1 MKPKSKVP
9 RFPLDIRHSR
19 LLPVVI
25 SPFLLT
31 NAFAANVTLNTSNA
45 AGASSFASATS
56 CSNAAAP
63 SAGNDYFVTT
73 ARTLRTVADSGS
85 ATFAGGSLTLGD
97 NTTAGILIL
106 KNQASGAVV
115 TINSLTLNNG
125 EIQAG
130 ATSTGAV
137 NTIAIGGSGITLAN
151 STAANRLMCVDPA
164 NPNIIYISS
173 NAANPFDLSDVDDV
187 PLKANARFE
196 IYRGVT
202 SDGGLSFSWTPVTS
216 NSAADNLRPIIPE
229 NSPFDQTLLW
239 FNGTY
244 NSYTGFDTRV
254 LAILRND
261 LRIRT
266 SSFSPAPDSG
276 TLEWEFLAGMALP
289 DHRFH
294 GPQRFSPHPHHRR
307 RIPRRYHHPD
317 VDLSRPAD
325 EQAQDLFPA
334 GNQVTARDNAGCNR
348 SFRLLAHSPDHH
360 NGPLPWWFVAFK
372 TRS

>member
-151 STAANRLMCVDPA
+151 STAANRLNTGATGRGLVVSAPISGSGALSIISAGTATLTGTNSCTGATTITSSTRSIFLTGSGDGLVSGDIKFA
-164 NPNIIYISS
+164 TGNILSVS
-173 NAANPFDLSDVDDV
+173 KSGSGAWNNGLSDHLGCPLADDSTIT
-187 PLKANARFE
+187 LGTNTWRFN
-196 IYRGVT
+196 YNDLTGGPNFSGDQAGATGFVT
-202 SDGGLSFSWTPVTS
+202 MTV
-216 NSAADNLRPIIPE
+216 IPE
-229 NSPFDQTLLW
+229 PAAAGLGSLGLL
-239 FNGTY
+239 
-244 NSYTGFDTRV
+244 
-254 LAILRND
+254 
-261 LRIRT
+261 
-266 SSFSPAPDSG
+266 
-276 TLEWEFLAGMALP
+276 ALL
-289 DHRFH
+289 
-294 GPQRFSPHPHHRR
+294 RR
-307 RIPRRYHHPD
+307 RRGTG
-317 VDLSRPAD
+317 
-325 EQAQDLFPA
+325 
-334 GNQVTARDNAGCNR
+334 GN
-348 SFRLLAHSPDHH
+348 SI
-360 NGPLPWWFVAFK
+360 
-372 TRS
+372 